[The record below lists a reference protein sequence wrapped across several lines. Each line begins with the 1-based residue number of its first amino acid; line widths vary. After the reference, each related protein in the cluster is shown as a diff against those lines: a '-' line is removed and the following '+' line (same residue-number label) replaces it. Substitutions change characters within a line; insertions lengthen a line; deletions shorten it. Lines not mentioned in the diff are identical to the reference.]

1 MPASSAINIQQS
13 TDRDVLIP
21 STYLPF
27 ARRETKAAYLRLPI
41 GVKKILRKRKQIAVS
56 DWCERHRVVTMS
68 SVTGPWKNRVTPYLA
83 GIMDASFYPSVEE
96 IDICAAPQT
105 GKSEC
110 INNCIGYCIDRRPGS
125 VLYVYPDEM
134 TARENSQDRIIPM
147 ITSSRRL
154 CTYLTG
160 YVTDTNSLRIN
171 LQHMQIYMGWARSA
185 ARLANKPLP
194 YLVLDEV
201 DKYPET
207 AGKKEAGPIP
217 LAEKRTRTY
226 RGYRKIWKAST
237 PTIES
242 GPIWQALAN
251 ADVVFDYW
259 VKCPECGAWQIMI
272 FENIRWPK
280 DCRDPN
286 VMEAQ
291 DLARYLCPK
300 CEARWDDQVRDQAV
314 RTGDWRSR
322 PVDDKDRPLSM
333 TTFLRSR
340 KPKKIAF
347 HIPSW
352 ISHFVGLSEVA
363 ARFLKGL
370 GDKTLLRD
378 FQNNDRAEPWVAY
391 SKERKEDRIL
401 ALRDDR
407 PRGRVPG
414 SGKVAALIG
423 TVDTQDYGF
432 WYEIRAWGYGLE
444 KESWQIREGY
454 VTTFDAVAEV
464 MWRSEYRD
472 NDGLSYVVNLV
483 LQDALGHRTSEVYDF
498 CRKYRS
504 RIIPIFGRQT
514 MANPYTWTNIEYY
527 PGTKKVIP
535 GGLRALNINSQFY
548 KDDLSGILEIAPSDP
563 GAWHFH
569 SETTFEWAQHLTA
582 EYRDEKNIWQCPSG
596 KANHGWDCSYLQLAG
611 HDILGVRYWKRPD
624 QAQAAARKK
633 KRSVPA
639 AGARGRW

>member
-1 MPASSAINIQQS
+1 MQSAVKQIHIPA
-13 TDRDVLIP
+13 
-21 STYLPF
+21 TYLP
-27 ARRETKAAYLRLPI
+27 AQRKDTIEAYLRLPV
-41 GVKKILRKRKQIAVS
+41 GVKKILRKRKPVAAS
-56 DWCERHRVVTMS
+56 GWCERHRVVTMS
-68 SVTGPWKNRVTPYLA
+68 SVTGPWKNRTTPYLA

-110 INNCIGYCIDRRPGS
+110 INNCIGYCVDRRPGS

-154 CTYLTG
+154 RTYLTG
-160 YVTDTNSLRIN
+160 VVTDTNSLRIN

-185 ARLANKPLP
+185 SRLANKPLP
-194 YLVLDEV
+194 YVVMDEIN
-201 DKYPET
+201 KYPET
-207 AGKKEAGPIP
+207 AGKKEASPEA
-217 LAEKRTRTY
+217 LAYARTRTY

-242 GPIWQALAN
+242 GPITLALQN
-251 ADVVFDYW
+251 ADVVFDFW
-259 VKCPECGAWQIMI
+259 VRCPECGAWQVMT

-280 DCRDPN
+280 DCRDPK
-286 VMEAQ
+286 VMEAK
-291 DLARYLCPK
+291 DLARYLCPG
-300 CEARWDDQVRDQAV
+300 CDASWDDQVRDQAV
-314 RTGDWRSR
+314 LAGEWRSR
-322 PVDDKDRPLSM
+322 PVDDDDRPVTLM
-333 TTFLRSR
+333 TFLRSR
-340 KPKKIAF
+340 KPKKIGF

-352 ISHFVGLSEVA
+352 LSHFVGLSEIA
-363 ARFLKGL
+363 GRFLKGL
-370 GDKTLLRD
+370 TDKTALRD
-378 FQNNDRAEPWVAY
+378 FQNNDKAEPWVAY

-407 PRGRVPG
+407 PKGRVPG
-414 SGKVAALIG
+414 GGQVAAVTG
-423 TVDTQDYGF
+423 AVDTQDYGF

-444 KESWQIREGY
+444 KEGWQIREGY

-464 MWRSEYRD
+464 MWGSEYKD
-472 NDGLSYVVNLV
+472 ADGMAYIVNLV

-527 PGTKKVIP
+527 PGTKKPIP
-535 GGLRALNINSQFY
+535 GGLRALNLNSQYY

-569 SETTFEWAQHLTA
+569 SETTFAWAQHLTA
-582 EYRDEKNIWQCPSG
+582 EYRDEKNIWQNPAG
-596 KANHGWDCSYLQLAG
+596 KENHGWDCSYMNLAA
-611 HDILGVRYWKRPD
+611 HDILGVRHWPRPEA
-624 QAQAAARKK
+624 QAQERKK
-633 KRSVPA
+633 KKRQPA
-639 AGARGRW
+639 APRGGRW